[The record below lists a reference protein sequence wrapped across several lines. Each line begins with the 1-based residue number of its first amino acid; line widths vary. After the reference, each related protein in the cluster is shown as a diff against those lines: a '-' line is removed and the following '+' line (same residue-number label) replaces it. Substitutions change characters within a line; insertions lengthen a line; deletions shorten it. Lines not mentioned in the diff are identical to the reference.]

1 MHPQTSCQTFFVAF
15 ACILAV
21 GRYNRG
27 MIQVTRASILDGVE
41 RTIEIPLTA
50 TQYEVALYDWANGT
64 PIQDAFPTLTPGQRE
79 FIKSGITEEQWT
91 ETFADYDD

>member
-1 MHPQTSCQTFFVAF
+1 
-15 ACILAV
+15 
-21 GRYNRG
+21 

-50 TQYEVALYDWANGT
+50 TQYEVALYDWENGT

-91 ETFADYDD
+91 ETFADYDE

>member
-1 MHPQTSCQTFFVAF
+1 
-15 ACILAV
+15 
-21 GRYNRG
+21 

-41 RTIEIPLTA
+41 RTIEVPLTA